1 LSSSEEQ
8 PPHEARFPTAREV
21 FFAEAFDSA
30 PHAMALIAV
39 GGKIL
44 QANRLLCR
52 MLGYRNTEL
61 VDLNIADITHPEDLA
76 TDTEQRYRLACSDI
90 GRYELVLRFVRKNRE
105 TIWVRASVA
114 ATRRVSGD
122 PIYFVAEIESLTPK
136 KIEDAADLPEGS
148 LSRFNDA
155 TLSAIHEIGN
165 CLTPLM
171 MNTEMIVEQAPR
183 GDVRDL
189 AQQIFKAARRIAF
202 ALRRLRPIDDPRP
215 VAYIDQNRLLD
226 LRIVAPPRDEQNSAS
241 SEAGAA

>member
-1 LSSSEEQ
+1 MS
-8 PPHEARFPTAREV
+8 RR
-21 FFAEAFDSA
+21 
-30 PHAMALIAV
+30 
-39 GGKIL
+39 G
-44 QANRLLCR
+44 
-52 MLGYRNTEL
+52 
-61 VDLNIADITHPEDLA
+61 
-76 TDTEQRYRLACSDI
+76 
-90 GRYELVLRFVRKNRE
+90 
-105 TIWVRASVA
+105 
-114 ATRRVSGD
+114 ATRRISRE
-122 PIYFVAEIESLTPK
+122 PIYFVAEIESLVPK
-136 KIEDAADLPEGS
+136 RVDDSPDLPEVT

-226 LRIVAPPRDEQNSAS
+226 LRIVAPPRDDEVALTD
-241 SEAGAA
+241 EAGAA